1 VIIRCFAGEKKHYKQ
16 DQMLGASLLLAL
28 REIRRHILRSI
39 LTVLGIV
46 IGVAAVIT
54 MVTVGNGVTASVQT
68 QIASLGANSL
78 ILIPNAAG
86 RQAGSGPPHP
96 FTDRDIAAIK
106 EQIAGIV
113 AASGQANSGQTAT
126 ADGINWQTT
135 VTGTTDEG
143 LSIQAMKVT
152 SGRNFSADEEAA
164 GKSVCI
170 IGETVRKNLFVNV
183 DPIGRELR
191 VGKLACPIVGLLKE
205 RGQGGGGNDQDD
217 SVLMPLRTVQR
228 DLLGTTDIQW
238 IVIGVNPDYNN
249 ETVSAD
255 LERLM
260 RERRHLVPG
269 ASEDFRII
277 DMKQISDAVSGT
289 LTVMTALVA
298 AIASISLI
306 VGGIGI
312 VNIMLVSVTERTRE
326 IGIRLAIGALARE
339 VRLQFLTEAVV
350 LCSLGGAI
358 GIALSFGLSL
368 LLTRL
373 MSIDYV
379 FDPFVN
385 LGSLLFSSF
394 LGILFGYVP
403 AQRAAALNPIDALR
417 HE

>member
-1 VIIRCFAGEKKHYKQ
+1 
-16 DQMLGASLLLAL
+16 
-28 REIRRHILRSI
+28 
-39 LTVLGIV
+39 VLGIV

-54 MVTVGNGVTASVQT
+54 MVTVGKGVTASVQT
-68 QIASLGANSL
+68 QIASLGANTL
-78 ILIPNAAG
+78 IVIPNAGG
-86 RQAGSGPPHP
+86 RQAGSAPPRA
-96 FTDRDIAAIK
+96 FTEQDVQVIR
-106 EQIAGIV
+106 EQIGGLKAV
-113 AASGQANSGQTAT
+113 AGQANSGATAT
-126 ADGINWQTT
+126 ADGINWQTS
-135 VTGTTDEG
+135 VTGTTNDG
-143 LSIQAMKVT
+143 IAIQAMVVT
-152 SGRNFSADEEAA
+152 SGRTFSADEEAA

-170 IGETVRKNLFVNV
+170 IGETVRKNLFANV

-191 VGKLACPIVGLLKE
+191 VGKLSCPIIGQLKE

-217 SVLMPLRTVQR
+217 VVLMPLRTVQR
-228 DLLGTTDIQW
+228 DLLGTTDIHW
-238 IVIGVNPDYNN
+238 MVVGVNPAYNN

-255 LERLM
+255 LARLL
-260 RERRHLVPG
+260 RERRHLAPG
-269 ASEDFRII
+269 QSEDFRII
-277 DMKQISDAVSGT
+277 DLKQISDTVSGT
-289 LTVMTALVA
+289 LAVMTALVA

-358 GIALSFGLSL
+358 GIGLSFGLSM
-368 LLTRL
+368 LLTRI
-373 MSIDYV
+373 MDVDFI
-379 FDPFVN
+379 FDPLVN
-385 LGSLLFSSF
+385 LGSLLFASF

>member
-1 VIIRCFAGEKKHYKQ
+1 
-16 DQMLGASLLLAL
+16 MLGASLLLAL
-28 REIRRHILRSI
+28 REIRRHLLRSI

-54 MVTVGNGVTASVQT
+54 MVTVGNGVTASVQS
-68 QIASLGANSL
+68 QIASLGANTL
-78 ILIPNAAG
+78 IIIPNAGG
-86 RQAGSGPPHP
+86 RQAGSAPPRP
-96 FTDRDIAAIK
+96 FTEQDVAIIR
-106 EQIAGIV
+106 EQIGGIKAV
-113 AASGQANSGQTAT
+113 SGQANSAATAT
-126 ADGINWQTT
+126 ADGINWQTS
-135 VTGTTDEG
+135 VTGTTNDG
-143 LSIQAMKVT
+143 IAIQAMVVT
-152 SGRNFSADEEAA
+152 SGRAFTADEESA

-170 IGETVRKNLFVNV
+170 IGETVRKNLFANV
-183 DPIGRELR
+183 DPIGRDLR
-191 VGKLACPIVGLLKE
+191 VGKLSCPIIGQLKE

-217 SVLMPLRTVQR
+217 VVLMPLRTVQR
-228 DLLGTTDIQW
+228 DLLGTTDIHW
-238 IVIGVNPDYNN
+238 MVVGVNPSFDNK
-249 ETVSAD
+249 TVSAD
-255 LERLM
+255 LERLL
-260 RERRHLVPG
+260 RERRHLAPG
-269 ASEDFRII
+269 QSEDFRII
-277 DMKQISDAVSGT
+277 DLKQISDTVSGT

-358 GIALSFGLSL
+358 GIGLSFGLSVM
-368 LLTRL
+368 LTRL
-373 MSIDYV
+373 MDVDFV

-385 LGSLLFSSF
+385 LGSLLFSSI
-394 LGILFGYVP
+394 LGIVFGYIP

>member
-1 VIIRCFAGEKKHYKQ
+1 MLYNEAG
-16 DQMLGASLLLAL
+16 MIGASFVLAF
-28 REIRRHILRSI
+28 REIRRHLLRSI

-54 MVTVGNGVTASVQT
+54 MVTVGNGVTSSVQQ
-68 QIASLGANSL
+68 QIASLGANTL
-78 ILIPNAAG
+78 IVIPDVAG
-86 RQAGSGPPHP
+86 RQAGSARPRT
-96 FTDRDIAAIK
+96 FTREDVAAIS
-106 EQIAGIV
+106 EQVGGIV
-113 AASGQANSGQTAT
+113 AVSGQANSTQTAT

-135 VTGTTDEG
+135 ATGTTDAG
-143 LSIQAMKVT
+143 MSIQAMT
-152 SGRNFSADEEAA
+152 LTAGRVFTADEEAA

-170 IGETVRKNLFVNV
+170 IGQTVAKNLFANV

-191 VGKLACPIVGLLKE
+191 VGKLSCPIIGVLKE
-205 RGQGGGGNDQDD
+205 RGNAGGGNDQDD
-217 SVLMPLRTVQR
+217 VVLMPLRLVQR

-238 IVIGVNPDYNN
+238 IVIGVNPAYDNQA
-249 ETVSAD
+249 VSAD
-255 LERLM
+255 LERLL
-260 RERRHLVPG
+260 RERRHLANG
-269 ASEDFRII
+269 QSEDFRII
-277 DMKQISDAVSGT
+277 DLKQISDTVSGT
-289 LTVMTALVA
+289 LAVMTALVA

-368 LLTRL
+368 LLTRI
-373 MSIDYV
+373 MSVDFI
-379 FDPFVN
+379 FNPLVN
-385 LGSLLFSSF
+385 VGSLLFSSF